1 MGKKWGKKKGAG
13 GQAPRRPRTNGK
25 YEVAVKEN
33 KNFETYYKAQKIVPE
48 EEWDAFMS
56 TLTDTLPVAFRITGL
71 DNQAKAFNKILE
83 EQYFEPLKDV
93 SALQASVVPR
103 VTNGTTEEA
112 PEEEEPIKALE
123 PKRLQWYP
131 GQLAYQLNLS
141 RKDIRR
147 SEAYW
152 RLHQCLISETGA
164 GSISRQETVSMI
176 PPLLMDIQPQHRVLD
191 MCAAPGSKTA
201 QLIEQLH
208 SGGTAIPS
216 GVVVANDADNKRCYL
231 LTHQAKRL
239 QSPAMMVTNH
249 DAAFMPNFLYT
260 KADGAT
266 GKLKFDRILCD
277 VPCSGDGT
285 LRKNCDIWT
294 KWNPVNG
301 ANLHGLQLRIAR
313 RGLEML
319 SIGGRLVYSTCSM
332 SPLENEAVLQRLLL
346 EANGGVELV
355 DVSQELPGLKT
366 SPGLSHWTVMDKEMN
381 VIPSAEDIPTNLTNI
396 FSKHVFPANNKGH
409 NLHRCLRLLPHA
421 QDTGAFFVAVL
432 KKTRPMP
439 GEGKGDRDVPAAP
452 SASSDAPNEPSDT
465 TKTPS
470 DAPNGTPD
478 APAPVKQTRAPLPQ
492 RHKSAPKKRPR
503 GYKEEPYFYLCDAVG
518 KLEED
523 RAAGRLEV
531 SMPEK
536 SGNEASAPA
545 AQENGSSTQEDE
557 PKSETE
563 EAKTSTNGAGSTE
576 GSEAKPEPAKPKT
589 PVNPEVEDVRV
600 WSQISEF
607 FGFNREVPAM
617 SYQNFMSRTKEHNTR
632 NLYFTNSLVRDLVTR
647 NQDRMKIINTGV
659 RAFVRAENK
668 GATCAYRVSQEG
680 VACARA
686 LLSRAR
692 VLRVARDDLVT
703 ILNDNDNATPPELAA
718 MSPMCQ
724 AGAKAMVSGS
734 VLMEYHGDPSKPEEA
749 QEGVPEEDKIKVS
762 LVGWKG
768 ASSLRCYVAKDDR
781 VHFLRLL
788 RADTSRYATNK
799 FQVARDAAAAGE
811 VEGEEQEAIAAEED
825 AEPDCEEAPAK
836 KIKLDVEA

>member
-1 MGKKWGKKKGAG
+1 
-13 GQAPRRPRTNGK
+13 
-25 YEVAVKEN
+25 
-33 KNFETYYKAQKIVPE
+33 
-48 EEWDAFMS
+48 MS
-56 TLTDTLPVAFRITGL
+56 ALTDTLPVAFRITGNH
-71 DNQAKAFNKILE
+71 NQAKAFDKILR
-83 EQYFEPLKDV
+83 EQYFEPLKDA

-103 VTNGTTEEA
+103 ITETGDDA
-112 PEEEEPIKALE
+112 SAEEEPIKALE

-131 GQLAYQLNLS
+131 QQLAYQLNLS

-147 SEAYW
+147 CEAYW
-152 RLHQCLISETGA
+152 RLHQCLISETGV

-176 PPLLMDIQPQHRVLD
+176 PPLLMDVQPHHRVLD

-208 SGGTAIPS
+208 GAGTAIPS

-260 KADGAT
+260 RPDGGT

-319 SIGGRLVYSTCSM
+319 AIGGRLVYSTCSM

-346 EANGGVELV
+346 EADGGVELV

-366 SPGLSHWTVMDKEMN
+366 SSGLSHWTVMDREMN
-381 VIPSAEDIPTNLTNI
+381 VIPSPEEIPANLTNV
-396 FSKHVFPANNKGH
+396 FSKHLFPASQDL

-432 KKTRPMP
+432 QKSRPMP
-439 GEGKGDRDVPAAP
+439 GEGKRETTGPAPEGARAAP
-452 SASSDAPNEPSDT
+452 EGPRVP
-465 TKTPS
+465 P
-470 DAPNGTPD
+470 
-478 APAPVKQTRAPLPQ
+478 PQ

-518 KLEED
+518 SWQEARKVAIANGD
-523 RAAGRLEV
+523 NG
-531 SMPEK
+531 SMTN
-536 SGNEASAPA
+536 GNEQPSVAE
-545 AQENGSSTQEDE
+545 ENGL
-557 PKSETE
+557 KE
-563 EAKTSTNGAGSTE
+563 EAKSEGTSSSAGNTSSDTASTDTATTDTATTDTATIDKATTDTATTDTASTDTNNSAV
-576 GSEAKPEPAKPKT
+576 AKTKG
-589 PVNPEVEDVRV
+589 PVNPEEEDVRV
-600 WSQISEF
+600 WAQITDF
-607 FGFNREVPAM
+607 FGFNPVPEA
-617 SYQNFMSRTKEHNTR
+617 SYRNFMSRTKEHNTR

-668 GATCAYRVSQEG
+668 GATCMYRVSQEG
-680 VACARA
+680 VGVVRA
-686 LLSRAR
+686 LIPHTR
-692 VLRVARDDLVT
+692 VLPVQRADLVT
-703 ILNDNDNATPPELAA
+703 ILNDNDNQTPPELER
-718 MSPMCQ
+718 MSLLCRD
-724 AGAKAMVSGS
+724 GAKQMASGS
-734 VLMEYHGDPSKPEEA
+734 VVMEYCGDPSLPDD
-749 QEGVPEEDKIKVS
+749 QQHRVPQQDKIQVS

-768 ASSLRCYVAKDDR
+768 ATSLRCYVAKDER

-788 RADTSRYATNK
+788 RADTSKYASNK
-799 FQVARDAAAAGE
+799 FQAARDAAARLD
-811 VEGEEQEAIAAEED
+811 EGADEEQEGAPADSED
-825 AEPDCEEAPAK
+825 PELGDGAPAK
-836 KIKLDVEA
+836 KIKLDEVA